1 MPTPKLQPSRALE
14 VIPSQDANIPTP
26 NVLIDSSAQIAG
38 DLLIDATANFI
49 ITTPTGVQYK
59 VNPGDVVYIT
69 SLPAAATIVQVV
81 NATTL
86 KLNVSVGT
94 YALEFYKVYQE
105 GAQTGL
111 FNQGCVLYVGT
122 GAPTTG
128 GFLAVRTSGNDFVT
142 FYKVQSGTFIPVNVT
157 KVLSSG
163 TDCTDIIALW

>member
-14 VIPSQDANIPTP
+14 VIPSQNANVPTP
-26 NVLIDSSAQIAG
+26 NLLIEGTATISGNQ
-38 DLLIDATANFI
+38 LIDATANFI

-59 VNPGDVVYIT
+59 VNPGDVVYVT
-69 SLPAAATIVQVV
+69 SIAAAATIVEVV

-86 KLNVSVGT
+86 LLNVAVGGT
-94 YALEFYKVYQE
+94 TENYKIYQE

-142 FYKVQSGTFIPVNVT
+142 FVNVQSGTFIPVNVT

-163 TDCTDIIALW
+163 TDCTNIIALW